1 MSGSTPTK
9 RLQLKTSDLT
19 DFFRGSSS
27 GPSSTPST
35 GSSSEP
41 PLPVPEDNHLS
52 SSSASPS
59 KKRSSRI
66 PFIGRSRK
74 KSIHSDADVDTS
86 LSDATKES
94 RASVATA
101 GSNYRSVP
109 EQHSTSL
116 PHASTSQQSLK
127 TAATSTSFGSKIAA
141 HFVPS
146 KGGLRL
152 QSRKSQRSAK
162 KSHEELFDYTSDSL
176 VPPSLGARSPSI
188 ESNISRI
195 SRSTTPR
202 ASQAQEE
209 LRPQPTIT
217 VSRPPVDDLDN
228 MEQYN
233 DLFTKPRHIVKSVPI
248 DTGSMGTYLSRSS
261 LHKDT
266 SPLSG
271 PAPHTTSMLA
281 HAPAS
286 SAITTQTADDT
297 TASSIRRKGS
307 KVQKLSRS
315 SAGDSNRAS
324 FSGTSVS
331 SFSALSSRRNANFDL
346 QQGIDIDTADESEA
360 MSEAMSIRSAMSMPI
375 SFRSVTALD
384 KHRSLISSHS
394 VRGTTKSKSSRITLP
409 SKPPS
414 IPLPATPSSDDI
426 SSLSQKQAFRQRAH
440 TIASGR
446 NSSVPE
452 RSSGSSRANSTPKQ
466 NTTTVKALGKSSSLS
481 RDYTIQTHGTDR
493 NSSSS
498 SSASTTPTP
507 TKTFPD
513 LKTLQIDVDTAS
525 IEELRKA
532 LRYCNQQFEELSG
545 CLLQMTETHA
555 TEKKTWEEKVAELE
569 REGIRRDKEIQGL
582 AWLVKNTP
590 AHSTSSS
597 DTKTNTS
604 LQSGSRTP
612 SLLEMEKERSDD
624 SSIRSSIP
632 TPSSSVRLPINR
644 LLQSED
650 SESYPTSTSEW
661 GSGTSGAEDE
671 TQMAT
676 IRPKRT
682 MRKLKLVESVNK
694 SLPAARL
701 MSPRQPGSG
710 AGMDVSGHAFDTS
723 YPRKRSSASSSIT
736 VASSSSISHNQSP
749 TSITFPPLQILNSI
763 PEARLVSDS
772 RESHVTFSLDKEDHK
787 RERKSS
793 TSSFK
798 PTGQPSSK
806 SSLSNSIPSVTPGS
820 RLTPSE
826 AYIRNLKKGRP
837 PSIAQIL
844 DQNEEADQSATG
856 NIEESYGGRSRAL
869 LAGIDPVRK

>member
-41 PLPVPEDNHLS
+41 PLPVPEDNRLS

-86 LSDATKES
+86 LSDVTKES

-101 GSNYRSVP
+101 GSNYRSAP
-109 EQHSTSL
+109 EQDTTSL

-162 KSHEELFDYTSDSL
+162 KSHEELSDYTSDSL

-188 ESNISRI
+188 ESNISHI

-228 MEQYN
+228 MEEYN

-271 PAPHTTSMLA
+271 PAPHTTSILA

-286 SAITTQTADDT
+286 SAIPTRAADDT
-297 TASSIRRKGS
+297 AASSIRRKGS
-307 KVQKLSRS
+307 KVQKLSRTS
-315 SAGDSNRAS
+315 VGDSDRAS
-324 FSGTSVS
+324 SVS
-331 SFSALSSRRNANFDL
+331 SFSALPSRRNANSDL

-360 MSEAMSIRSAMSMPI
+360 MSIRSAMSMPV

-394 VRGTTKSKSSRITLP
+394 VRSTTKSKSSRITLP

-414 IPLPATPSSDDI
+414 IPLPATPSSDEI
-426 SSLSQKQAFRQRAH
+426 SSLSQMQAFRQRAH
-440 TIASGR
+440 TIASSR

-452 RSSGSSRANSTPKQ
+452 RSSGSSRANSALKQ
-466 NTTTVKALGKSSSLS
+466 NPTTVRALGKSSSLS
-481 RDYTIQTHGTDR
+481 RDSTIQTHGTDR

-498 SSASTTPTP
+498 SSASSTPTP
-507 TKTFPD
+507 TKTFPNM
-513 LKTLQIDVDTAS
+513 KTLQIDVDTAS

-545 CLLQMTETHA
+545 CLLRMTETHA
-555 TEKKTWEEKVAELE
+555 TEKRDWEEKIAELE

-582 AWLVKNTP
+582 TWLVKNTP

-632 TPSSSVRLPINR
+632 TPSSFVRLPINR

-694 SLPAARL
+694 SLPAARS

-710 AGMDVSGHAFDTS
+710 AGMDVSVHAFDTS
-723 YPRKRSSASSSIT
+723 YPRKRSSASSSFT
-736 VASSSSISHNQSP
+736 VASSSSISSNQSP
-749 TSITFPPLQILNSI
+749 TSITFPPLQILNPI
-763 PEARLVSDS
+763 PESRLVSDS
-772 RESHVTFSLDKEDHK
+772 KESHVTFSLDKEDHK
-787 RERKSS
+787 RERKLSK
-793 TSSFK
+793 SSFK
-798 PTGQPSSK
+798 PTGQPSTFSK
-806 SSLSNSIPSVTPGS
+806 STLSNSIPSVTPGS

-844 DQNEEADQSATG
+844 DQNEEADQSTTS

-869 LAGIDPVRK
+869 LAGIDPVKK

>member
-41 PLPVPEDNHLS
+41 PLPVPEDNRLS

-74 KSIHSDADVDTS
+74 KSIHSDADVDAS

-101 GSNYRSVP
+101 GSNYRSAP
-109 EQHSTSL
+109 EQDTTSL

-162 KSHEELFDYTSDSL
+162 KSHEELSDYTSDSL
-176 VPPSLGARSPSI
+176 VPPSSGARSPSI
-188 ESNISRI
+188 ESNISHI

-202 ASQAQEE
+202 ASQAQEG

-228 MEQYN
+228 MEEYN

-248 DTGSMGTYLSRSS
+248 DTGSMGTYPSRSS

-271 PAPHTTSMLA
+271 PAPHTTSILA

-286 SAITTQTADDT
+286 SAIPTTRAADDT
-297 TASSIRRKGS
+297 AASSIRRKGS

-315 SAGDSNRAS
+315 SVGDSDRAS
-324 FSGTSVS
+324 SVS
-331 SFSALSSRRNANFDL
+331 SFSALPSRRNANSDL

-360 MSEAMSIRSAMSMPI
+360 MSIRSAMSMPV

-394 VRGTTKSKSSRITLP
+394 VRSTTKSKSSRITLP

-414 IPLPATPSSDDI
+414 IPLPATPSSDEI
-426 SSLSQKQAFRQRAH
+426 SSLSQTQAFRQRAH
-440 TIASGR
+440 TIASSR
-446 NSSVPE
+446 NSSVVE
-452 RSSGSSRANSTPKQ
+452 RSSGSSRANSTLKQ
-466 NTTTVKALGKSSSLS
+466 NPATVRALGISSSLS
-481 RDYTIQTHGTDR
+481 RDSTIQTHGTDR

-498 SSASTTPTP
+498 SSASSTPTP
-507 TKTFPD
+507 TKTFPNM
-513 LKTLQIDVDTAS
+513 KTLQINVDTAS

-545 CLLQMTETHA
+545 CLIRMTETHA
-555 TEKKTWEEKVAELE
+555 TEKRDWEEKIAELE

-582 AWLVKNTP
+582 TWLVKNTP

-632 TPSSSVRLPINR
+632 TPSSFVRLPINR

-694 SLPAARL
+694 SLPAARS

-710 AGMDVSGHAFDTS
+710 AGMDVSVHAFDTS
-723 YPRKRSSASSSIT
+723 YPRKRSSASSSFT
-736 VASSSSISHNQSP
+736 VASSSSISPNQSP
-749 TSITFPPLQILNSI
+749 TSITFPPLQILNPI
-763 PEARLVSDS
+763 PESRLVSDS
-772 RESHVTFSLDKEDHK
+772 KESHVTFSLNKEDHK
-787 RERKSS
+787 RERQLSK
-793 TSSFK
+793 SSFK
-798 PTGQPSSK
+798 PTGQPSTFSK
-806 SSLSNSIPSVTPGS
+806 STLSNSIPSVTPGS

-844 DQNEEADQSATG
+844 DQNEEADQSTTG

-869 LAGIDPVRK
+869 LAGIDLSKNN

>member
-41 PLPVPEDNHLS
+41 PLPVPEVNRLS

-101 GSNYRSVP
+101 GSNYRSAP

-162 KSHEELFDYTSDSL
+162 KSHEELSDYTSDSL

-228 MEQYN
+228 MEEYN

-261 LHKDT
+261 LHNDT
-266 SPLSG
+266 SPLS
-271 PAPHTTSMLA
+271 PTPHTISMLA

-286 SAITTQTADDT
+286 SAIPTQTADDT

-315 SAGDSNRAS
+315 LAGDSDRAS

-331 SFSALSSRRNANFDL
+331 SFSALPSRRNANSDL

-360 MSEAMSIRSAMSMPI
+360 MSIRSAMSMPV

-394 VRGTTKSKSSRITLP
+394 VRSTTKSKSSRITLP

-414 IPLPATPSSDDI
+414 IPLPATPSSDEI
-426 SSLSQKQAFRQRAH
+426 SSLSQTQAFRQRAH
-440 TIASGR
+440 TIASSR

-452 RSSGSSRANSTPKQ
+452 RSSGSSRANSTLKQ

-481 RDYTIQTHGTDR
+481 RDSTIQTHGTDR

-498 SSASTTPTP
+498 SSASSTPTP
-507 TKTFPD
+507 TKTFPN
-513 LKTLQIDVDTAS
+513 LKMLQIDVDTAS

-532 LRYCNQQFEELSG
+532 LRYRNQQFEELSG
-545 CLLQMTETHA
+545 CLLRMTETHA
-555 TEKKTWEEKVAELE
+555 TEKRAWEGKVAELE

-590 AHSTSSS
+590 AHNTSSS

-624 SSIRSSIP
+624 SSVRSSIP

-710 AGMDVSGHAFDTS
+710 AGMDASGHAFDTS
-723 YPRKRSSASSSIT
+723 YPRKRSSASSSFT
-736 VASSSSISHNQSP
+736 VASSSSISPNQSP
-749 TSITFPPLQILNSI
+749 TSITFPPLQILNPI
-763 PEARLVSDS
+763 PESRLVSDS
-772 RESHVTFSLDKEDHK
+772 KESHVTFSLDKEDHK
-787 RERKSS
+787 RERKLSK
-793 TSSFK
+793 SSFK
-798 PTGQPSSK
+798 PTGQPSTFSK
-806 SSLSNSIPSVTPGS
+806 STLSSSIPSVTPGS

-844 DQNEEADQSATG
+844 DQNEEADQSTTG

-869 LAGIDPVRK
+869 LAGIDPVKK